1 MQKGALNSSVNGS
14 TDESDRDD
22 VNESELIEMPYFLRR
37 IFDWLLDH
45 HAVSLFKCISFGG
58 EWCI

>member
-1 MQKGALNSSVNGS
+1 MQKIALNSSVNGS

-45 HAVSLFKCISFGG
+45 HAVS
-58 EWCI
+58 